1 MKKLF
6 LFSIIL
12 LHFQSV
18 FSQTDSL
25 PEYRKNPG
33 IPSFKIDIAPDSTSF
48 SNDQLA
54 SGKKIILVVFSPDCG
69 HCQVF
74 VKHLIDSIQ
83 LFRNTQLVLASSLD
97 YSHIRKF
104 YEDQKIGEHR
114 EIIMGRDANYRL
126 GSFYGV
132 RQYPSAYVY
141 NKKHLFL
148 KKFESQIPIHELA
161 SDEK

>member
-1 MKKLF
+1 M
-6 LFSIIL
+6 FSLIL
-12 LHFQSV
+12 VQFQIV
-18 FSQTDSL
+18 FAQTDSL

-33 IPSFKIDIAPDSTSF
+33 IPSFTINKAPDSTSF
-48 SNDQLA
+48 SHEQLA
-54 SGKKIILVVFSPDCG
+54 ADKKIILVVFSPDCG

-74 VKHLIDSIQ
+74 VKHLLDSFK
-83 LFRNTQLVLASSLD
+83 LFKNTQLVLASSLD

-104 YEDQKIGEHR
+104 YEDQKIGEHK

-141 NKKHLFL
+141 NKKHIFL
-148 KKFESQIPIHELA
+148 KKFESHIPIHELA